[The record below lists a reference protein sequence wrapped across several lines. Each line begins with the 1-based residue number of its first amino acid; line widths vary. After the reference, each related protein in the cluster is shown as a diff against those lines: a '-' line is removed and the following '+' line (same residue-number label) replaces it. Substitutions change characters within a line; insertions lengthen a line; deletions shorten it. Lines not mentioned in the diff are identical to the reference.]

1 MEYTCPVNE
10 KFFLKTILFLIA
22 IGCSIYAV
30 CYYVGVLDYAQILN
44 FVLYSCI
51 AFLGGVALCI
61 NKRMLFDT
69 SFVFVCS
76 TFLVM
81 FFSGMFQNSM
91 TQLLPSALR
100 YFAYLAFANVSY
112 LFVLQYGVDSFISL
126 SKKFLVLFVLLS
138 VFWAIVEILS
148 GNIDYLNG
156 AYRLAGSFKKH
167 QLGAALFAYVLLIL
181 YEVFILKYRK
191 TLFHIVVYFN
201 LLALLI
207 ATQSRALLGIF
218 FVTHFLYYF
227 FRIKSVKKLFLLGIG
242 VVLFVGLFYYVVIYT
257 DWLPRYKT
265 MFVGSEGIYDA
276 STLER
281 LEIVYDSIK
290 ALKGEQTIWG
300 IGMGGFE
307 NFYSNIT
314 GRSDVAAHNNYLLFY
329 IEGGW
334 IALIFYLLFQ
344 LTLGLALIKDIRKGI
359 VKLARPAFML
369 FFGITIMSFLLN
381 NYYFYCSELLVWSF
395 IGAYLAEKKKKKGI
409 VFSSK

>member
-10 KFFLKTILFLIA
+10 KFFLKSILFLIA

-30 CYYVGVLDYAQILN
+30 CYYGGILDYAQILN
-44 FVLYSCI
+44 FILYTCI
-51 AFLGGVALCI
+51 AFLGGIALCI
-61 NKRMLFDT
+61 SKRVLFDS
-69 SFVFVCS
+69 SFIFVCS
-76 TFLVM
+76 AFFVM

-112 LFVLQYGVDSFISL
+112 LCVLQYGVDCFISL
-126 SKKFLVLFVLLS
+126 SKRFLVLFVFLS
-138 VFWAIVEILS
+138 IFWAIVEILS
-148 GNIDYLNG
+148 GDIDYLNG

-167 QLGAALFAYVLLIL
+167 QLGTALFAYVLLVL

-191 TLFHIVVYFN
+191 TLFHVAIYFI
-201 LLALLI
+201 LLALLV

-227 FRIKSVKKLFLLGIG
+227 FRIKSVKKLLLLAIG
-242 VVLFVGLFYYVVIYT
+242 AVLFLGLFYYVVIYT

-265 MFVGSEGIYDA
+265 MFVGSAGIYDA

-281 LEIVYDSIK
+281 IEIVYDSVK
-290 ALKGEQTIWG
+290 ALKSEHTIWG

-307 NFYSNIT
+307 SFYSNIT

-344 LTLGLALIKDIRKGI
+344 LTLGLVLIKDIRKG
-359 VKLARPAFML
+359 VVELARPTFML

-395 IGAYLAEKKKKKGI
+395 IGAYLAERKYEKGI